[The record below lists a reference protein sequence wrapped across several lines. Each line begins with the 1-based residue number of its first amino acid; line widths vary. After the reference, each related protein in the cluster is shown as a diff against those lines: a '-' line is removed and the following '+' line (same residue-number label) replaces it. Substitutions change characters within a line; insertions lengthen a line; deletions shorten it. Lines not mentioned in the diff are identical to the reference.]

1 MELGRVLFGERSSPQ
16 QLVAMGFPAEMIKE
30 REPLVCYPDH
40 ELAYRCFIDNASQW
54 RAGMGGIYAL
64 DYNVIYRWLDAEGI
78 NKRKRNQVLREVGLL
93 ERGALEALQARRE
106 AQDRSRQK

>member
-1 MELGRVLFGERSSPQ
+1 MELGRALFGERSSPQ

-30 REPLVCYPDH
+30 REPLVCYPGH

>member
-1 MELGRVLFGERSSPQ
+1 MELGRALFGERSSPQ
-16 QLVAMGFPAEMIKE
+16 QLVAMGFPSEMIKE

-40 ELAYRCFIDNASQW
+40 ELAYRCFIDNSSQW

-64 DYNVIYRWLDAEGI
+64 DYNVIYTWLDAEGI
-78 NKRKRNQVLREVGLL
+78 KKRKRNQVMREVGLL

-106 AQDRSRQK
+106 AQERSRQK